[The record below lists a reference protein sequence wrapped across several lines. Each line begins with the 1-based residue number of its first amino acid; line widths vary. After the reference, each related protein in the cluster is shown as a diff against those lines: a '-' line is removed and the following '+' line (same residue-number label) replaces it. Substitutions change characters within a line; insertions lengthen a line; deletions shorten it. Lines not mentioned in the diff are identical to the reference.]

1 MKMKAHGTCSLPGG
15 MRISWLAAVGGTSNC
30 RSAPTHNHQRLG
42 HVDPSPPSCHSAY
55 WAAHTVS
62 RTVPTVR
69 RGWRHGPDAGRAHRQ
84 GTVPGGGS
92 EPTWPKSGV
101 VMIGLVAALSLFARR
116 RGDRSVVGQVVM
128 IVSLAG
134 GALLA
139 FDVVM
144 EALAGR

>member
-1 MKMKAHGTCSLPGG
+1 
-15 MRISWLAAVGGTSNC
+15 
-30 RSAPTHNHQRLG
+30 
-42 HVDPSPPSCHSAY
+42 
-55 WAAHTVS
+55 
-62 RTVPTVR
+62 
-69 RGWRHGPDAGRAHRQ
+69 
-84 GTVPGGGS
+84 
-92 EPTWPKSGV
+92 
-101 VMIGLVAALSLFARR
+101 MIGLVAALSPFAWR

>member
-1 MKMKAHGTCSLPGG
+1 MLILFALPMIGEVFG
-15 MRISWLAAVGGTSNC
+15 VEL
-30 RSAPTHNHQRLG
+30 
-42 HVDPSPPSCHSAY
+42 
-55 WAAHTVS
+55 
-62 RTVPTVR
+62 
-69 RGWRHGPDAGRAHRQ
+69 
-84 GTVPGGGS
+84 VPGILN
-92 EPTWPKSGV
+92 TWLSPLILV
-101 VMIGLVAALSLFARR
+101 VMVGLVAALSLFAWR